1 MRLNSCVCEDF
12 RSRVEAGVCEP
23 VGAVSTARG
32 VACTGIAGE
41 GIGTGA
47 GMSSGFVTGWAELG
61 ASVEIACVPGEN
73 HTRALVKPVSMIEN
87 IRTSK
92 YDRCSNMLGPAGGS
106 GHPGL
111 RTGVHRTNAKNKL
124 TY

>member
-1 MRLNSCVCEDF
+1 VCEDF
-12 RSRVEAGVCEP
+12 RSLEEAGVCEP
-23 VGAVSTARG
+23 VGFMSAAGSAG
-32 VACTGIAGE
+32 CTGDASDW
-41 GIGTGA
+41 IGKGA
-47 GMSSGFVTGWAELG
+47 GMSCGSVTGWTEPG
-61 ASVEIACVPGEN
+61 ASVEIARDPGEY
-73 HTRALVKPVSMIEN
+73 HTIVLVKPVSMIEN

-92 YDRCSNMLGPAGGS
+92 YDRCSSMLGPTGGS

>member
-1 MRLNSCVCEDF
+1 
-12 RSRVEAGVCEP
+12 VEADVHES
-23 VGAVSTARG
+23 VGAVSAAAG
-32 VACTGIAGE
+32 VACTDAVAGMGE
-41 GIGTGA
+41 GA
-47 GMSSGFVTGWAELG
+47 GMSCGFVTGWAERG
-61 ASVEIACVPGEN
+61 ASVEIACEPGEN
-73 HTRALVKPVSMIEN
+73 HTRVLMEPTFMIEN

-92 YDRCSNMLGPAGGS
+92 YDRCSDMLGPAGGS